1 MKGRHPKTFT
11 QPEVGQRY
19 SVGAG
24 KQHRRYVETERHGGL
39 EPADRRA
46 SRP

>member
-24 KQHRRYVETERHGGL
+24 KQGGNSPNPL
-39 EPADRRA
+39 PAVT
-46 SRP
+46 SKT